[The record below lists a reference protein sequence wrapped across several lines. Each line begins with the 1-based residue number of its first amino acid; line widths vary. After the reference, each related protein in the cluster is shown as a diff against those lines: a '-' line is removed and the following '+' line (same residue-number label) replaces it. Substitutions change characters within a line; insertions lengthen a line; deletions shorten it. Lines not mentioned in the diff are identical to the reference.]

1 MTINMPIAR
10 IDNSNSANGSG
21 NFRGLQKAEHVKN
34 NPSFGAWVIKNPKLE
49 GNFIKMGDSF
59 PSWAQRLVSGVTG
72 IMLQPWFDLNNK
84 RVDEDTQKISTAR
97 TCAKIIAGTLT
108 GVGIR
113 WACVKATESF
123 TRSEKAEKELEAIGK
138 LSKRFVNKPIKKIN
152 QILLPH
158 SFEKASFKEIGK
170 YRQALGT
177 YAGLVVMLFT
187 NFLVDAPLTTYMTN
201 KFAKKTIEKQA
212 ANKEKIEGGKQ

>member
-1 MTINMPIAR
+1 MTINMQISR
-10 IDNSNSANGSG
+10 IDNSNNANGSG
-21 NFRGLQKAEHVKN
+21 FSRGLQKAEHVKN

-49 GNFIKMGDSF
+49 GRLMKMSDSF

-72 IMLQPWFDLNNK
+72 ILLQPWFDLNNK
-84 RVDEDTQKISTAR
+84 RVDEDTRKISTAR

-113 WACVKATESF
+113 WACVKATENF
-123 TRSEKAEKELEAIGK
+123 TRSEKAEKELKDLGK
-138 LSKRFVNKPIKKIN
+138 LGKRFINKPMNKWS
-152 QILLPH
+152 QMLLP
-158 SFEKASFKEIGK
+158 EAAKAASFKEIAK

-212 ANKEKIEGGKQ
+212 ANKEKIEGGTQ